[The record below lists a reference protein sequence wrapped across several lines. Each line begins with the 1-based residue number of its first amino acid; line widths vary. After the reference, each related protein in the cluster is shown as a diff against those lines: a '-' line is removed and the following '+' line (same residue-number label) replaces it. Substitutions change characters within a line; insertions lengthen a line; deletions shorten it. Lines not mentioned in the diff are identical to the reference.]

1 MRSEGELKLKRF
13 NQGCVILVIGLPG
26 SGKTHYVEQN
36 LENSVVFDLDHIA
49 AALRLTEPHS
59 ERHEA
64 ARLLTND
71 LIFDFV
77 AKARRYSRKTYI
89 IRTAPQPSEVEQ
101 ISPDKIIVC
110 RGSHNILKRPD
121 YTPVN
126 RCEYLAKIQRVI
138 DLSKSKNI
146 PLEEIK
152 T

>member
-26 SGKTHYVEQN
+26 SGKTHYVE
-36 LENSVVFDLDHIA
+36 
-49 AALRLTEPHS
+49 LRLTEPHS